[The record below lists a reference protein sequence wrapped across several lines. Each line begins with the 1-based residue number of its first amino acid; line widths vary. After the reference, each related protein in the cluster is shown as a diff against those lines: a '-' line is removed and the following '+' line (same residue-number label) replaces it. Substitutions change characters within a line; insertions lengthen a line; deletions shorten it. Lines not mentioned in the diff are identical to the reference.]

1 MVTKPKVKAKTQA
14 HKVKPISVGKPLS
27 RSLTDFNRRFTTE
40 KELRNGFVVRVKK
53 TGKLL
58 KVYGDKLGRTVI
70 EPYVQ

>member
-1 MVTKPKVKAKTQA
+1 MVTKAKAKTKTE

-27 RSLTDFNRRFTTE
+27 RGFADFNRRFTTE
-40 KELRNGFVVRVKK
+40 KELRNGLVVKVKK

-70 EPYVQ
+70 EPYQP